1 MLNKNKKFINTL
13 FENTLAPVKEVKT
26 FKVTV
31 MMKHGSKVF
40 NEVPQEEL
48 KEFLASYPVFRHLRV
63 FADKFKVVND
73 DEHVPNQIFDEDNNE
88 YKFNKCE
95 IFLDAAKM
103 TALYDMLEP
112 EIVSASS
119 AVDAEKN
126 IDKKEDIKE

>member
-1 MLNKNKKFINTL
+1 M
-13 FENTLAPVKEVKT
+13 
-26 FKVTV
+26 
-31 MMKHGSKVF
+31 
-40 NEVPQEEL
+40 
-48 KEFLASYPVFRHLRV
+48 HLIQF

-73 DEHVPNQIFDEDNNE
+73 DEHVPNQIFDEDNIE

-112 EIVSASS
+112 EVISVSNV
-119 AVDAEKN
+119 VDVEKN

>member
-1 MLNKNKKFINTL
+1 
-13 FENTLAPVKEVKT
+13 
-26 FKVTV
+26 

-73 DEHVPNQIFDEDNNE
+73 DEHIPNQIFDEDNNE

-112 EIVSASS
+112 EVISESDNSVST
-119 AVDAEKN
+119 VDKGDDEKKCL
-126 IDKKEDIKE
+126 KKQKNYD